1 MAQLAGKHMLITGA
15 AQGLGAAI
23 ALMAA
28 ERGAKTLVLADLD
41 EARLAEVAEAAATA
55 GAECH
60 LCHLNVA
67 DRTAAKRALG
77 ELCQKLGRLDGVVN
91 NAGVSDENEVE
102 DEAAWDRVIGI
113 NLNGTYNTLLATL
126 PYLADGGRVVNVASI
141 LGRAGKVRNTAYSA
155 SKHGVLGLTKS
166 LALDLAPRKITVNAI
181 LPAWVDTPM
190 LRRELDRQASIAGL
204 ETSQLLRNARRSIPL
219 RRLVGAEEAAALVGF
234 LLSDEAAAIT
244 AQGITIDAGFMCGA

>member
-1 MAQLAGKHMLITGA
+1 MADLAGKQLLITGA

-28 ERGAKTLVLADLD
+28 RRGAKALVLADLD
-41 EARLAEVAEAAATA
+41 EARLAEVAQAAGAE

-60 LCHLNVA
+60 ACRLDVA
-67 DRTAAKRALG
+67 DRAAAKQVLG
-77 ELCQKLGRLDGVVN
+77 SACQALGRLDGVVN

-102 DEAAWDRVIGI
+102 DEAVWDRVIGI

-126 PYLADGGRVVNVASI
+126 PYLADGGRVVNIASI

-190 LRRELDRQASIAGL
+190 LRRELGRQAAIAGL
-204 ETSQLLRNARRSIPL
+204 DSAQLLRNARRAIPL
-219 RRLVGAEEAAALVGF
+219 RRLVEAEEAAALVGF
-234 LLSDEAAAIT
+234 LLSAEAAAIT